1 MFAVTPTAPCWQNIV
16 LSKLS
21 RSSKHPKP
29 QNNFLARAHQTIKNK
44 WDTRIFLF
52 NYLAWFITWIKSKY
66 IKKTSKSGAICLHQ
80 QIILSRVISHLVP
93 LQRPNKKQ
101 STHRTTC
108 LEKEGKTI
116 TLQAFPWVTSRH
128 YSNSQSKAAAR
139 GHPTCILAL
148 TRHSASNFFNSKLT
162 LSEFASSTISA
173 SSQHAMRT
181 KMSPLYA
188 NI

>member
-21 RSSKHPKP
+21 RSSKNPKP

-52 NYLAWFITWIKSKY
+52 NSLAWFITWIKSKY

-116 TLQAFPWVTSRH
+116 TVQTFPRVTSGH
-128 YSNSQSKAAAR
+128 YSNRQWTAAVW
-139 GHPTCILAL
+139 GHLSCILAL
-148 TRHSASNFFNSKLT
+148 TPHSTGNSFVQ
-162 LSEFASSTISA
+162 E
-173 SSQHAMRT
+173 
-181 KMSPLYA
+181 
-188 NI
+188 